1 MVKALNTMNCQLMV
15 DPAAVPGDHVVFVA
29 GDDEPAKAQVTSLL
43 GEFGWPPNRVTT
55 SATLSAARG
64 MEMYVMLW
72 IRMMP
77 AAGRPMFNIAIAR
90 PS

>member
-1 MVKALNTMNCQLMV
+1 MV

-29 GDDEPAKAQVTSLL
+29 GDDEPAKAQATTLL
-43 GEFGWPPNRVTT
+43 GEFGWPSERVIDLGD
-55 SATLSAARG
+55 LSAARA

-72 IRMMP
+72 VRMVP
-77 AAGRPMFNIAIAR
+77 IAGGPMFNIAVAR